1 MRQVPGGGL
10 ILAVGRR
17 GKPLG
22 TNALILLRANGNFA
36 EFRRVELTGLFA
48 PVQPSKSTRRISLSE
63 ALRNFLFTSESV
75 TEGHPDKIADQ
86 ISDAVLDEV
95 MRQEPMGRVACETLV
110 TTGHAGGAGA
120 ITTTAHMGCVTLVR
134 GTLPG
139 EGCGQAKCGYDR

>member
-1 MRQVPGGGL
+1 MRQMALRAL
-10 ILAVGRR
+10 ICPVCPT
-17 GKPLG
+17 GKLLG
-22 TNALILLRANGNFA
+22 TNALILLRAYGNFA

-95 MRQEPMGRVACETLV
+95 MKQDPKGRVACETLV
-110 TTGHAGGAGA
+110 TTGLAVVAA
-120 ITTTAHMGCVTLVR
+120 
-134 GTLPG
+134 
-139 EGCGQAKCGYDR
+139 